1 MKSSSAVS
9 YEIHKKCYDEFN
21 ASKLKR
27 HLSAKK
33 RKKFNNSI
41 NTRSKCPTNLKFAEF
56 CRYCKR
62 PGHEDPWHPD
72 RSWSLHAASIV
83 TRNFFTEHQNVNK
96 PKSKAV
102 RTVSY
107 LFTRLLSVFFFFMS
121 RCKQKKITLFYNR
134 LQFVKETQTDTV

>member
-41 NTRSKCPTNLKFAEF
+41 NTRSKCPTNLKFVEF

-62 PGHEDPWHPD
+62 PGHEDP
-72 RSWSLHAASIV
+72 
-83 TRNFFTEHQNVNK
+83 
-96 PKSKAV
+96 
-102 RTVSY
+102 
-107 LFTRLLSVFFFFMS
+107 
-121 RCKQKKITLFYNR
+121 
-134 LQFVKETQTDTV
+134 